1 MFQFTS
7 GVQSFPY
14 LYRGI
19 VKVNTDPKS
28 LGRCKIH
35 IPDIYGIDDYN
46 VNLLPWARPITMS
59 PYTGS
64 KGSFNIPDIGD
75 IVWVFLEGGNKSAP
89 VYLGGTIGTEDT
101 PIDNNNVVLYREEES
116 TLYYDRSLKKF
127 TIRVKDT
134 SLDISEDGV
143 SMSGNSIGTGGSSSE
158 IPGIQYEILEVLED
172 VHSE

>member
-1 MFQFTS
+1 MINFTS
-7 GVQSFPY
+7 GVQSFPH

-19 VKVNTDPKS
+19 VKINQDPQS

-46 VNLLPWARPITMS
+46 MNLLPWARPITLS

-64 KGSFNIPDIGD
+64 KGSFNLPDIGD

-89 VYLGGTIGTEDT
+89 VYLGGTVGTSDT
-101 PIDNNNVVLYREEES
+101 PIDPNTVVVYREEES
-116 TLYYDRSLKKF
+116 TLLYDRQSKKF
-127 TIRVKDT
+127 TIRVKDS
-134 SLDISEDGV
+134 SLEVSEEGV
-143 SMSGNSIGTGGSSSE
+143 SISGSPIGSGGSSTGV
-158 IPGIQYEILEVLED
+158 PGIQYEILEVIDD